1 MHARRLQAMVDAV
14 RSFEFRMSH
23 MRRYGLLLLATTSLA
38 AVAIAGVSAPGRGLL
53 ANLSLGTQAV
63 AAGSDLED
71 LVRREVQRQ
80 LPSIVREVVERST
93 PVAVEKWVRENP
105 EKMAEALSG
114 MIQKQ
119 QRAVADEAEAR
130 VHAVE
135 DTLFHAEVV
144 PVAGNP
150 DGRIEIVY
158 FFDVNCGFCKQMD
171 PRLAKLIAENPD
183 VKVIHREV
191 GILGPGSEYAAAYD
205 AAIWTM
211 AKDRYFAVHAAL
223 MARKTPLRTKED
235 VDAFMVGQLGKE
247 KAAELE
253 AVVLSQ
259 EGPSNA
265 VHLVNANLATA
276 AGLTGTPF
284 VYVRKGEIFRGL
296 VDDAALGAAVAKARA
311 AL

>member
-1 MHARRLQAMVDAV
+1 MQAMVDAV
-14 RSFEFRMSH
+14 RSFESWISD
-23 MRRYGLLLLATTSLA
+23 MRRYGLMLLATASVA
-38 AVAIAGVSAPGRGLL
+38 AVTVVGVSTPGQRLL
-53 ANLSLGTQAV
+53 AGLTLGTQAV
-63 AAGSDLED
+63 AAGTDLED

-80 LPSIVREVVERST
+80 LPAIVREVVERST
-93 PVAVEKWVRENP
+93 PIAVEKWVRENP

-150 DGRIEIVY
+150 NGKIEIVY

-191 GILGPGSEYAAAYD
+191 GILGPGSEYAAAFD
-205 AAIWTM
+205 AGVWTM
-211 AKDRYFAVHAAL
+211 AKDRYFDIHAAL
-223 MARKTPLRTKED
+223 MARKSPLRTKED
-235 VDAFMVGQLGKE
+235 VDAFMVAQLGKE
-247 KAAELE
+247 KAAEIE
-253 AVVLSQ
+253 AAVLSQ

>member
-1 MHARRLQAMVDAV
+1 MQAMVDAI

-23 MRRYGLLLLATTSLA
+23 MRRYGFMLLATVSLA
-38 AVAIAGVSAPGRGLL
+38 AVAIAGVSTPGRGLL
-53 ANLSLGTQAV
+53 ANLSMGTQAV
-63 AAGSDLED
+63 AAGTDLED

-114 MIQKQ
+114 MIQRQ

-150 DGRIEIVY
+150 NGKIEIVY

-191 GILGPGSEYAAAYD
+191 GILGPGSEYAAAFD
-205 AAIWTM
+205 AGIWTM
-211 AKDRYFAVHAAL
+211 AKDRYFDVHAAL
-223 MARKTPLRTKED
+223 MARKSPLRTKED
-235 VDAFMVGQLGKE
+235 VDAFMVAQLGKE
-247 KAAELE
+247 KVAEIEAA
-253 AVVLSQ
+253 VLSQ

>member
-1 MHARRLQAMVDAV
+1 MSLLRR
-14 RSFEFRMSH
+14 S
-23 MRRYGLLLLATTSLA
+23 GITLLATVSFAA
-38 AVAIAGVSAPGRGLL
+38 AVYTGIAAAGGVSSSGPGLL
-53 ANLSLGTQAV
+53 SSLSLGSQAV
-63 AAGSDLED
+63 AAGPDIEA

-80 LPSIVREVVERST
+80 IPDVLREVVERSS
-93 PVAVEKWVRENP
+93 PVAIEKWVRENP
-105 EKMAEALSG
+105 EKIAEALSA

-119 QRAVADEAEAR
+119 QKAVSDEAEAR

-150 DGRIEIVY
+150 NGRIEIVY
-158 FFDVNCGFCKQMD
+158 FFDVNCVFCKQMD
-171 PRLAKLIAENPD
+171 PRLTKLIAENPD

-191 GILGPGSEYAAAYD
+191 GILGPGSEYAAAFD
-205 AAIWTM
+205 AGIWTL
-211 AKDRYFAVHAAL
+211 AKDRYFAIHAAQ
-223 MARKTPLRTKED
+223 MARKAVFRTKEE
-235 VDAFMVGQLGKE
+235 VDAFMVEQLGKE
-247 KAAELE
+247 KAAEIE
-253 AVVLSQ
+253 AAVLSQ

-296 VDDAALGAAVAKARA
+296 VDDTALGNAVAKARA